1 MCSLQLV
8 EKVCEIA
15 GFFLWNVFSRT
26 CAGKKHR
33 NPPNFRKNLAKPARR
48 PEPNCREKPS
58 EAVFRQSQESTNVL
72 SFAYHRLTRGSMLSG
87 GQNSRWASSSSLVG
101 VSPPS
106 SSSLPATIFARRKV
120 RGVFREQ
127 IWRPARQTRPPGCR
141 PAMRITLQAA
151 KDAPKNHVSPCQ
163 AMVRSGVYRSF
174 RSQSARRL
182 SRAE

>member
-120 RGVFREQ
+120 RKTMFPLGKRWYHRLPLSNGDKDRAGPEG
-127 IWRPARQTRPPGCR
+127 PARKRRKTAQTRCV
-141 PAMRITLQAA
+141 AI
-151 KDAPKNHVSPCQ
+151 
-163 AMVRSGVYRSF
+163 
-174 RSQSARRL
+174 
-182 SRAE
+182 